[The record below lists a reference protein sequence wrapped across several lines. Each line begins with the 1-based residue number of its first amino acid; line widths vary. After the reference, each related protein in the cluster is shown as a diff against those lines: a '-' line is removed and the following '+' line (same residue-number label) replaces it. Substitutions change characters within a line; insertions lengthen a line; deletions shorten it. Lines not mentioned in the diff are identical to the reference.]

1 MNAKFRSQLSPLSL
15 IIIMFLI
22 ITVVAWL
29 GWDVLF
35 RGKAPAVV
43 HEIMSIED
51 ISSQE
56 VTRGNIHV
64 RVESTTPSLREL
76 EGAALEV
83 WSTRQQEWDQL
94 NIFFYIPGMDVRET
108 AYAVARFN
116 QSGIESIRLVQSEPF
131 EPEEE
136 EIEPEATR

>member
-1 MNAKFRSQLSPLSL
+1 MNSKFRSRLSPLSL

-22 ITVVAWL
+22 IAVAWL

-43 HEIMSIED
+43 YEIMSIED

-76 EGAALEV
+76 RGAALEV

-116 QSGIESIRLVQSEPF
+116 QSGIESIRLVQNEPF